1 MMSLPQ
7 EVLMIFK
14 RVQKKDPVTKC
25 KALREL
31 DEHLDKVEK
40 YSEEHYSV
48 TTIFLYHY
56 CRI

>member
-1 MMSLPQ
+1 MMPLPQ

-25 KALREL
+25 KAFREL
-31 DEHLDKVEK
+31 DDYISKIEQ
-40 YSEEHYSV
+40 YSEEHHSL

>member
-25 KALREL
+25 KAFKEL
-31 DEHLDKVEK
+31 DDYIETIEK
-40 YSEEHYSV
+40 NSEEH
-48 TTIFLYHY
+48 
-56 CRI
+56 